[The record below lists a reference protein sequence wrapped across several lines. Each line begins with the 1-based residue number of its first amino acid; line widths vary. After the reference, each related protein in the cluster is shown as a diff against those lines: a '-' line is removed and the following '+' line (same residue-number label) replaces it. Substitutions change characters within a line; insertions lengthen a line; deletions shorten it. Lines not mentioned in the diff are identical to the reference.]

1 MKYSNLWDGLPQ
13 SLGIVSSDIQRVFS
27 KSLKDYI
34 DIVRREHKSFRPKV
48 INDPVWRMVRI
59 EPWEVIVLD
68 SPVVQRLRYI
78 HQLGLAGLIF
88 PGSNYSRFEHSI
100 GVLHQTQRLIE
111 SVNRNTRA
119 YAAQKNLFI
128 ETPISQQDETLL
140 RLSALLHDIGHGF
153 LSHIS
158 EGIFSRLTTI
168 DGYGS
173 IEGLLS
179 EARAYFKCPKS
190 PPMAEVISAL
200 IVLLPEFIEL
210 LEISQNPYW
219 HDANTL
225 AFSIAEI
232 IIGGRSGTRPFI
244 NEIISGSMDADK
256 LDYMPRDCYMAGL
269 PMPVDVERLLERVQM
284 VPVRAERLSSE
295 YAIEHKLSPNQLVQV
310 LTIDAAGGRAFEELV
325 ISRVLLYQKLYYHQK
340 VRALVGMVEN
350 ALELLMDADPAFK
363 KLSTYIALSDTEFI
377 KCHWPISS
385 KSKKSDKVKAA
396 QSIVED
402 IFYRRLF
409 VRAFAFGPTLICH
422 PNDQKEAE
430 DAWRKISQY
439 VKEKGSSW
447 FQDFRRLL
455 VEKARYY
462 LEKLGQAT
470 LAKELKE
477 YCVVIDLP
485 DVQGIAEKT
494 RFFVRD
500 EQLNIKHYCELFHV
514 ERWAEAYENQ
524 KIIGYIFCQPQLA
537 DVIHIAARDLMR
549 EKAGVEF
556 EAWQYIKISP
566 QKINEIS
573 EILISRGCC
582 ADCIT
587 LKGKNNSVEQDLYN
601 HQQKQQL
608 FSQDIYRSA
617 IAELETRFQSYQPY
631 EGDSISKKSIYDWL
645 IQFDYEEIPLA
656 ITLLQKIKYWNRSA
670 IADAFL
676 IAFENHLSNQRN
688 HRNHRRCQILR
699 LGGVTTSANQLNYFW
714 PDVQAKLPKFK
725 LDILDSAQQI
735 KREIPLILFDDNIGC
750 GGQSITVLMQWFG
763 IPKDKWLVDE
773 KHVDRLDSDIIDNFK
788 SCPVTYLF
796 ATGQSF
802 GKDKLID
809 FSQDILESD
818 NINGYIVAPED
829 ISCFRMAANIFD
841 NETSLNKAKI
851 AFEKAGH
858 RAVEDKSIVWGEEK
872 TKDRLLGYGNAGRLT
887 VFYYNVPTTTVT
899 ALWKRCAYNGKFWN
913 ALFSR
918 RERR

>member
-1 MKYSNLWDGLPQ
+1 MKYSKLWDGLPP
-13 SLGIVSSDIQRVFS
+13 SLGIVSADIQKVFN
-27 KSLKDYI
+27 KPLKGYI
-34 DIVRREHKSFRPKV
+34 DIVRRERKSFRPKV

-128 ETPISQQDETLL
+128 ETPISRQDETLL

-158 EGIFSRLTTI
+158 EGVFSRLTTI

-179 EARAYFKCPKS
+179 EARAYFECSKL
-190 PPMAEVISAL
+190 PPTAEVISAL

-219 HDANTL
+219 NDANAL
-225 AFSIAEI
+225 AFRIAEI

-284 VPVRAERLSSE
+284 VPVRAERLSSN
-295 YAIEHKLSPNQLVQV
+295 YATEHKLSPDQLVQV

-363 KLSTYIALSDTEFI
+363 RLSTYLALSDTEFI
-377 KCHWPISS
+377 KGHWSLENS
-385 KSKKSDKVKAA
+385 HKCDKVMAA

-409 VRAFAFGPTLICH
+409 VRAFVFGPTLICY
-422 PNDQKEAE
+422 PNDPEEAE
-430 DAWRKISQY
+430 SAWRKILPY
-439 VKEKGSSW
+439 VKEKKSIEV
-447 FQDFRRLL
+447 QNFRRLL
-455 VEKARYY
+455 VEKARFY
-462 LEKLGQAT
+462 LERLGQAT
-470 LAKELKE
+470 LAQELKE
-477 YCVVIDLP
+477 YYVVIDLP

-494 RFFVRD
+494 QFLVRD
-500 EQLNIKHYCELFHV
+500 EQLNIKRYSELFHV
-514 ERWAEAYENQ
+514 DRWAEPYENQ
-524 KIIGYIFCQPQLA
+524 KIIGYIFCPPQFA
-537 DVIHIAARDLMR
+537 DVIHIAARDLMM
-549 EKAGVEF
+549 EKAGVQF

-566 QKINEIS
+566 IKINEIS
-573 EILISRGCC
+573 GKLISRGYFPNS
-582 ADCIT
+582 II
-587 LKGKNNSVEQDLYN
+587 LKEKNNSVEQDLYIY
-601 HQQKQQL
+601 QQKEKL
-608 FSQDIYRSA
+608 FSQDRYRNI

-631 EGDSISKKSIYDWL
+631 EGDFISKKSICDWL
-645 IQFDYEEIPLA
+645 LQFNYEEIPLA
-656 ITLLQKIKYWNRSA
+656 ITLLQNIKYWSRSA

-676 IAFENHLSNQRN
+676 MAFENHLSNLKK
-688 HRNHRRCQILR
+688 CQILR
-699 LGGVTTSANQLNYFW
+699 LGGATTSANQLNYLW
-714 PDVQAKLPKFK
+714 PDVQAKLPKFS
-725 LDILDSAQQI
+725 LEILDSAQQI
-735 KREIPLILFDDNIGC
+735 KKEIPLILFDDNIGC

-763 IPKDKWLVDE
+763 ISEDKWLVDE
-773 KHVDRLDSDIIDNFK
+773 KHVDPLSSDVISNFK
-788 SCPVTYLF
+788 SCPIIYLF
-796 ATGQSF
+796 ATGQNS
-802 GKDKLID
+802 GKLNLVNFSRKLLKLD
-809 FSQDILESD
+809 VDS
-818 NINGYIVAPED
+818 YIVAPED
-829 ISCFRMAANIFD
+829 ISCFRMASKIFD
-841 NETSLNKAKI
+841 NETSLNRAKT
-851 AFEKAGH
+851 AFEKAGLK
-858 RAVEDKSIVWGEEK
+858 ALEDKSIVWGEEK

-899 ALWKRCAYNGKFWN
+899 ALWKKCAYNEKFWN